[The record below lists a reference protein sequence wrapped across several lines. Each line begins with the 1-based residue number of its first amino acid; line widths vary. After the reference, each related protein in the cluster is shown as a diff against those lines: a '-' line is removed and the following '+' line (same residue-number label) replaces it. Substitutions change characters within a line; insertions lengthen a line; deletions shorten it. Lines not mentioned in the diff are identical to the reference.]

1 MYLVVIIIIIKTTQM
16 ISYHLKLQL
25 FIVTILEPKIYFLSL
40 KLDNLY
46 SFIHVYTFMI
56 SNFFFL
62 LHCKKKKKL
71 NYNFFTNCTD
81 TMDFYFAQFIGFE

>member
-25 FIVTILEPKIYFLSL
+25 FMVTIFEPKIYFLSL

-46 SFIHVYTFMI
+46 SFIYVYTFMI
-56 SNFFFL
+56 SIFFFTSL
-62 LHCKKKKKL
+62 QKKKKVKL
-71 NYNFFTNCTD
+71 
-81 TMDFYFAQFIGFE
+81 